1 MGTKRVRERE
11 VKFTKKA
18 LEALKPPAKGR
29 AYVYDAVQA
38 GLAVCITQA
47 GSKTFY
53 RTGRINGRAEQVRL
67 GVFPEMSIEAARKG
81 AQKVAGEVAAGN
93 NPRRPRRYGAT
104 IQDLFGHW
112 MMYARAFKKSWAE
125 DERQFE
131 RYFQSLKNR
140 RLSDITTA
148 DVVEWNRRIGEK
160 HGPVA
165 ANRARA
171 LLCAMYNRAYEMGQE
186 LLNPCRGVRRFP
198 EESRDRYLTPD
209 EVPRFFAALGEVP
222 DPAVRDFLWLALLTG
237 ARKSNVLGMRWDQLT
252 VEGVWRIPSTKSGK
266 VVLLPLVDTAQN
278 ILRARKEAAGN
289 SPWVFPARTIS
300 GHLGSVNKPWRRLC
314 ERAGLGDL
322 RIHDLRRTLGS
333 WQAAMGVSELVIG
346 KSLGHAAGSRATS
359 VYARLGLEPVRRA
372 VEGATNALLEAGNGV
387 GNGEA

>member
-1 MGTKRVRERE
+1 
-11 VKFTKKA
+11 
-18 LEALKPPAKGR
+18 LKPPARGR
-29 AYVYDAVQA
+29 VYVYDAVQA

-53 RTGRINGRAEQVRL
+53 RTGRINGRAERVRL
-67 GVFPEMSIEAARKG
+67 GTFPDKSIESARKE
-81 AQKVAGEVAAGN
+81 AQKVAGEAAAGGT
-93 NPRRPRRYGAT
+93 PRRASRHTAT
-104 IQDLFGHW
+104 VQDLFNYW
-112 MMYARAFKKSWAE
+112 RVYARAFKKSWRS
-125 DERQFE
+125 DDWQFKT
-131 RYFQSLKNR
+131 YFGPLKNR
-140 RLSDITTA
+140 RITDIKTA
-148 DVVEWNRRIGEK
+148 DVAEWHHAIGEK
-160 HGPVA
+160 CGHIS

-171 LLCAMYNRAYEMGQE
+171 LLCAMFNKSHELGYE
-186 LLNPCRGVRRFP
+186 LLNPCRGVRRFR
-198 EESRDRYLTPD
+198 EETRDRYLTPD

-278 ILRARKEAAGN
+278 ILRARREAAGN

-314 ERAGLGDL
+314 KRAGLGDL

-372 VEGATNALLEAGNGV
+372 VEGATNALLAAGNVKEV
-387 GNGEA
+387 GDD